1 MRWLALLLPLCS
13 CGLLL
18 DGAYLIG
25 SKQTTKTEDQ
35 RRPTGEQQVA
45 PELKLAYDGP
55 RLKVACESV
64 THSVDRV
71 WSVDKVYEYQ
81 GGLYQAHWAPVIIEG
96 VIGSAL
102 AIGFGI
108 KCADPASDFSC
119 STLYATIPFGVD
131 VAYSIVRL
139 LTIDPPKLV
148 DKHTSGT
155 RVDTNGTVLRRETV
169 ACPSDTTVAV
179 LNGKARE
186 LVDANGELAPGA
198 QQRIELAMG
207 DPQAVVAVVAAEQ
220 RSSDL
225 NHCEFY
231 ALRPASIRG
240 TYVPPECGGAAR

>member
-1 MRWLALLLPLCS
+1 MRWLALLLPLSS

-25 SKQTTKTEDQ
+25 NKHTTKTEEQ

-71 WSVDKVYEYQ
+71 WSVEKVYEYQ
-81 GGLYQAHWAPVIIEG
+81 GGLYQAHWAPVIIGG

-108 KCADPASDFSC
+108 KCADPTSDFSC
-119 STLYATIPFGVD
+119 NALYATIPFGVD

-148 DKHTSGT
+148 DKHISDNH
-155 RVDTNGTVLRRETV
+155 VDTNGTVMRRETV
-169 ACPSDTTVAV
+169 ACPGDTTIAV
-179 LNGKARE
+179 LTGKARE
-186 LVDANGELAPGA
+186 SVDASGELAPGA
-198 QQRIELAMG
+198 QQRLELAMG
-207 DPQAVVAVVAAEQ
+207 DPQATVAVFGGGQ
-220 RSSDL
+220 RSPDV

-231 ALRPASIRG
+231 GLRPESIRG
-240 TYVPPECGGAAR
+240 AYVPPECGGARR